1 MVAEDTGRAC
11 REAVASSEKRKIFAA
26 VGRVR
31 EMRILI
37 VEDDAALARGLAGT
51 LKLSGFSV
59 DHEADGAEAAAL
71 AVSEPY
77 SLVVLDL
84 GLPNLSG
91 FDVLRQIRRS
101 GSKVPVMIL
110 TARDAITDRVK
121 GLDLGAD
128 DYLLK
133 PFDVAE
139 FAARVRALVRR
150 GQGLPDP
157 SLTCGPL
164 SLDRAAGVVSL
175 NGEPLILRRRELA
188 VLTGLMTRAGKVVPK
203 ERLISEV
210 FGFDEPVAPNALE
223 LYVAR
228 LRKKLEPEGLQ
239 IRTIRGIGYL
249 LEAR

>member
-1 MVAEDTGRAC
+1 
-11 REAVASSEKRKIFAA
+11 
-26 VGRVR
+26 
-31 EMRILI
+31 MRILI

-175 NGEPLILRRRELA
+175 NGDPLILRRRELA